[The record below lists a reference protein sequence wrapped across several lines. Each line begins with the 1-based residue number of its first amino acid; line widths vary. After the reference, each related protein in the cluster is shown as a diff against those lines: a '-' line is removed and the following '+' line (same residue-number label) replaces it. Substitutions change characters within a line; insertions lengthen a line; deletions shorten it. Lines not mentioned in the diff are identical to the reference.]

1 MMSKDAIIIL
11 SGRLTPDRKLDR
23 ESKLRVQ
30 KGVELF
36 KKEVSDCVIM
46 NGGPGLFTEET
57 DGGRCVPRGN
67 HPVQCEVMRD
77 YAVSLGVPRD
87 KILMQ
92 DYSSDTVGEA
102 YFVKEMFLFPMN
114 LKDIIIVTSNYHIK
128 RAKKIYKHILG
139 SDYSIEFVGVKT
151 ELCNDPET
159 LAREEKS
166 LSKFLELFGMLK
178 PGDSA
183 RIENVLFNCHPLYTK
198 IPKTERRRFY

>member
-1 MMSKDAIIIL
+1 MMRKDAIIIL
-11 SGRLTPDRKLDR
+11 SGRLTPDRKLDG

-36 KKEVSDCVIM
+36 KQGISDCIIM

-57 DGGRCVPRGN
+57 DEGKCVQRGT
-67 HPVQCEVMRD
+67 HPIQCEVMRD
-77 YAVSLGVPRD
+77 CAISLGVPRD
-87 KILMQ
+87 RILMQ

-114 LKDIIIVTSNYHIK
+114 LKDIIVVTSSYHIK
-128 RAKKIYKHILG
+128 RAREIYKQILG

-151 ELCNDPET
+151 ELCNNPET
-159 LAREEKS
+159 IAREEKS
-166 LSKFLELFGMLK
+166 LNKFLEQFGMLK

-183 RIENVLFNCHPLYTK
+183 KIENVLFNCHPLYTK
-198 IPKTERRRFY
+198 IPKTERKRFY